1 MGWVSATSEEDAAA
15 RTLLIEIILI
25 PNFQK
30 ISDTFQEFTLL
41 IIIIAAS
48 CIIHQHPY
56 VVDQRPLK
64 EVNLIIII
72 TAFPIHMLLIK

>member
-15 RTLLIEIILI
+15 RTLLKRSSYSLFN
-25 PNFQK
+25 NFA
-30 ISDTFQEFTLL
+30 L

-48 CIIHQHPY
+48 SIIHQHPY
-56 VVDQRPLK
+56 AVDQRPLK

-72 TAFPIHMLLIK
+72 AAFAIHKLLIK